1 MAPPMSRLS
10 AKARG
15 TARVAVLGS
24 SSTCGASVRQ
34 ALADFGM
41 PGARVDLYGT
51 TDEAEPVISE
61 YDGEARLIQKPD
73 LDDLAARDLVF
84 LCEPGEIVDRLFQ
97 GASCPRRVVDVVRAR
112 PAGTAATLVHMDVN
126 PQAARSETG
135 ILAVPHEL
143 STLLIDLLHP
153 LDARLGCQEA
163 VALVLRPAADF
174 GQPGVEE
181 LREQTVGLLSFARTS
196 APVFGRQLAFNIL
209 PQSVL
214 PDGGDGLERVVAA
227 EVRSILGWAEDRLTV
242 CLAAVPVFYGH
253 SAGLRVRLSRA
264 FDAAEVRG
272 ALEAARIPVAGGAG
286 SKITPVDVST
296 SRGTYVADVRPDGL
310 GGCWVWAVAAEAR
323 GHNAEL
329 AVRVADA
336 VCDL

>member
-1 MAPPMSRLS
+1 MSRPS

-24 SSTCGASVRQ
+24 SSTSGTSLRQ

-41 PGARVDLYGT
+41 PGSRVDLYGT
-51 TDEAEPVISE
+51 TEEAEPVISE
-61 YDGEARLIQKPD
+61 YDGEARLIQMPD
-73 LDDLAARDLVF
+73 VEDLAARDLVF
-84 LCEPGEIVDRLFQ
+84 LCEPGEIVERLLR
-97 GASCPRRVVDVVRAR
+97 GRSAPRRVVDLVRAR
-112 PAGTAATLVHMDVN
+112 PAGTPATLVHMDVN
-126 PQAARSETG
+126 PQAVGAEPG
-135 ILAVPHEL
+135 LLAVPHEL
-143 STLLIDLLHP
+143 STLLLDLLHP
-153 LDARLGCQEA
+153 LEARFGCQEA

-174 GQPGVEE
+174 GQGGVEE
-181 LREQTVGLLSFARTS
+181 LREQTVGLLSFARP
-196 APVFGRQLAFNIL
+196 AAQVFGRQLAFNVL

-214 PDGGDGLERVVAA
+214 PDGEDALERLVAD
-227 EVRSILGWAEDRLTV
+227 EVRSILGWAENRLTL

-253 SAGLRVRLSRA
+253 SAGLRVSLTRPV
-264 FDAAEVRG
+264 DAGEVRA

-296 SRGTYVADVRPDGL
+296 SRGTYVADVGPDGL
-310 GGCWVWAVAAEAR
+310 GGFWIWAVVAEAR

-329 AVRVADA
+329 AVRLADA